1 MGEKRQTSE
10 TENEKRRRRIA
21 HQRVLR
27 EKKRKKKKRAR
38 ILAATAAFVLVAAAG
53 GAGVYAVSIKNAE
66 KKASVVPYEE
76 KMYGNSVYQTEK
88 LYATDLC
95 VSAEDLDEISY
106 SGSTNVHA
114 AGLFDINGEKVLYAD
129 RIHEK
134 LYPASTTKI
143 MTALIALEKG
153 NLSDIVTV
161 SSHAAA
167 ESFPADAQLCGLK
180 EGDQLTLEDLIYGL
194 LLYSGNDAG
203 TAIAEHISGSEE
215 AFVEEMNSRAK
226 ELMAT
231 GTHYMNPHGLH
242 DAEHY
247 TTAYDLYLIFSEC
260 IKNEN
265 FAKII
270 ESDGRDVSIKEA
282 DGSIRTDRWEPTNYY
297 AKGLAAAPDGVT
309 VLGGKT
315 GTTGEA
321 GFCLILLEKNQEG
334 NPYISVVMGAG
345 TKDALYQDM
354 SALLEGT
361 NSIS

>member
-1 MGEKRQTSE
+1 M
-10 TENEKRRRRIA
+10 
-21 HQRVLR
+21 
-27 EKKRKKKKRAR
+27 
-38 ILAATAAFVLVAAAG
+38 
-53 GAGVYAVSIKNAE
+53 
-66 KKASVVPYEE
+66 
-76 KMYGNSVYQTEK
+76 
-88 LYATDLC
+88 
-95 VSAEDLDEISY
+95 
-106 SGSTNVHA
+106 
-114 AGLFDINGEKVLYAD
+114 
-129 RIHEK
+129 
-134 LYPASTTKI
+134 
-143 MTALIALEKG
+143 
-153 NLSDIVTV
+153 
-161 SSHAAA
+161 
-167 ESFPADAQLCGLK
+167 
-180 EGDQLTLEDLIYGL
+180 
-194 LLYSGNDAG
+194 
-203 TAIAEHISGSEE
+203 
-215 AFVEEMNSRAK
+215 EEMNSRAK

-242 DAEHY
+242 DADHY